1 MKKITTVTKKGQ
13 VTIPQIVREK
23 LQIRYG
29 DKVEFTFNEQG
40 QVVLQP
46 VKTDLDSLYGILEK
60 EKPNL
65 DIEEQRKVTR
75 DWIGSQRGRSK

>member
-13 VTIPQIVREK
+13 VTIPRMVREK
-23 LQIRYG
+23 LQINSG

-46 VKTDLDSLYGILEK
+46 VKTDLNSLYGILAK
-60 EKPNL
+60 ERPEL
-65 DIEEQRKVTR
+65 DIEEQRKAAR
-75 DWIGSQRGRSK
+75 DWISSKKGRS

>member
-13 VTIPQIVREK
+13 VTIPRMVREK
-23 LQIRYG
+23 LQINSG

-46 VKTDLDSLYGILEK
+46 VKTDLNSLYGILAK
-60 EKPNL
+60 ERPEL
-65 DIEEQRKVTR
+65 DIEEQRNAAR
-75 DWIGSQRGRSK
+75 DWISSKKGRS

>member
-23 LQIRYG
+23 LQIGYG
-29 DKVEFTFNEQG
+29 DKVEFSFNEQG

-46 VKTDLDSLYGILEK
+46 VKADLDSLYGILEK
-60 EKPNL
+60 EKPDL
-65 DIEEQRKVTR
+65 DIEEQRKVAR
-75 DWIGSQRGRSK
+75 DWVGNRKGRS